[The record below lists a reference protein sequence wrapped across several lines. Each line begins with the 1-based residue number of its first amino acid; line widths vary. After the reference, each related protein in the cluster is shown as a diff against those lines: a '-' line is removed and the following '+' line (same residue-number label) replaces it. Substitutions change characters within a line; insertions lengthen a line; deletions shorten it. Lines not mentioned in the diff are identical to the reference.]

1 MLPPVSSETKHTN
14 YDMYRTLITTILALV
29 ALTANGQKTVIEG
42 TVLDAQDKK
51 VDAYVTVAPKGT
63 GNILGFADTDS
74 KGHYKLEF
82 TTQADSVTV
91 TASGLAIGNQVKIVA
106 NRSQR
111 VDFRV
116 KEKTVQLKEV
126 SVRAQKIR
134 QNGDTL
140 NYLVGAYQQQGDRV
154 IGDVLKRMPGIEVSQ
169 SGGIKFNG
177 KSISK
182 FYVEDMDLLQG
193 RYGLA
198 TNNINASDVATVQ
211 VLENHQPVKALQGKT
226 LTDDVAINLKL
237 KDSAK
242 GTVAVNTMLGGG
254 VQQAGGWH
262 IGSRPLTDGQTTI
275 GQNPLWTAEVVGM
288 YFAKHRQNMTLY
300 KGNNTGDDVSA
311 ELTQHYSGINSVGLY
326 PFCPTGTV
334 MPTGSGLPQKRTFD
348 NHSHIL
354 TMNHLE
360 KVFKDTEIGLNIAYH
375 NDRIRREGSSE
386 SDHFVSDDSRLL
398 TSETMTS
405 ETKVNN
411 LNIQGRYYWNA
422 PNGFLTDVVKFDTD
436 WNSDRVEGLL
446 SSERTGNMPV
456 NYGNERVRQHFDRPQ
471 LSVSNTFNTIR
482 NLGKHSF
489 NLHFSAG
496 YSQRPNTLTVGI
508 DSLLQGTQT
517 AYQQDVTS
525 RHIVG
530 DFHTNYDFRFGA
542 FTLNYGVV
550 AHASLHGIETDLD
563 GSTRATTRHVTT
575 FGTTPTNSC

>member
-1 MLPPVSSETKHTN
+1 MKKRQLIIIIL
-14 YDMYRTLITTILALV
+14 TLMALV
-29 ALTANGQKTVIEG
+29 AHAQKTVIEG
-42 TVLDAQDKK
+42 TVLDAQGKT
-51 VDAYVTVAPKGT
+51 VEAYVTVAPKGA
-63 GNILGFADTDS
+63 GNILGFADTDA

-91 TASGLAIGNQVKIVA
+91 TASGLAIGNQVKIVK
-106 NRSQR
+106 NQSQR
-111 VDFRV
+111 LNFRV
-116 KEKTVQLKEV
+116 KEQNVQLKEV
-126 SVRAQKIR
+126 TVRAQKIR

-154 IGDVLKRMPGIEVSQ
+154 IGDVLKRMPGIEVADN
-169 SGGIKFNG
+169 GGIKYNG
-177 KSISK
+177 KSIKK
-182 FYVEDMDLLQG
+182 FYVEEMDLLQG

-262 IGSRPLTDGQTTI
+262 IGSSWRGFEIPDSRDADFKSASTI

-311 ELTQHYSGINSVGLY
+311 ELTQHYSGINSVSLY

-334 MPTGSGLPQKRTFD
+334 MPSGSGLPQKRTFD

-360 KVFKDTEIGLNIAYH
+360 KIFKDTEVGLNIAYH

-422 PNGFLTDVVKFDTD
+422 PNGFLTDVVKF
-436 WNSDRVEGLL
+436 EL
-446 SSERTGNMPV
+446 E
-456 NYGNERVRQHFDRPQ
+456 
-471 LSVSNTFNTIR
+471 
-482 NLGKHSF
+482 
-489 NLHFSAG
+489 
-496 YSQRPNTLTVGI
+496 QRPRGGVAILG
-508 DSLLQGTQT
+508 
-517 AYQQDVTS
+517 AY
-525 RHIVG
+525 RK
-530 DFHTNYDFRFGA
+530 
-542 FTLNYGVV
+542 
-550 AHASLHGIETDLD
+550 HACQLWE
-563 GSTRATTRHVTT
+563 
-575 FGTTPTNSC
+575 

>member
-1 MLPPVSSETKHTN
+1 
-14 YDMYRTLITTILALV
+14 MYKRLITTILALA
-29 ALTANGQKTVIEG
+29 ALTAHAQKTVIEG
-42 TVLDAQDKK
+42 TVLDAQGKT
-51 VDAYVTVAPKGT
+51 VEAYVTVAPKGT

-91 TASGLAIGNQVKIVA
+91 TASGLAIGNHVKIVA

-211 VLENHQPVKALQGKT
+211 VLENHQPVKALQGRT

-262 IGSRPLTDGQTTI
+262 IGSSWRGFEIPDSRDADFKSASTI

-288 YFAKHRQNMTLY
+288 SFAKRRQNMTL
-300 KGNNTGDDVSA
+300 
-311 ELTQHYSGINSVGLY
+311 
-326 PFCPTGTV
+326 
-334 MPTGSGLPQKRTFD
+334 
-348 NHSHIL
+348 
-354 TMNHLE
+354 
-360 KVFKDTEIGLNIAYH
+360 
-375 NDRIRREGSSE
+375 
-386 SDHFVSDDSRLL
+386 
-398 TSETMTS
+398 
-405 ETKVNN
+405 
-411 LNIQGRYYWNA
+411 
-422 PNGFLTDVVKFDTD
+422 
-436 WNSDRVEGLL
+436 
-446 SSERTGNMPV
+446 
-456 NYGNERVRQHFDRPQ
+456 
-471 LSVSNTFNTIR
+471 
-482 NLGKHSF
+482 
-489 NLHFSAG
+489 
-496 YSQRPNTLTVGI
+496 
-508 DSLLQGTQT
+508 
-517 AYQQDVTS
+517 
-525 RHIVG
+525 
-530 DFHTNYDFRFGA
+530 
-542 FTLNYGVV
+542 
-550 AHASLHGIETDLD
+550 
-563 GSTRATTRHVTT
+563 
-575 FGTTPTNSC
+575 

>member
-1 MLPPVSSETKHTN
+1 MLPPVSSETKQTN

-42 TVLDAQDKK
+42 TVLDAQGKT
-51 VDAYVTVAPKGT
+51 VEAYVTVAPKGT

-116 KEKTVQLKEV
+116 REKTVQLKEV

-288 YFAKHRQNMTLY
+288 YFAKRRQNMTLY
-300 KGNNTGDDVSA
+300 KPK
-311 ELTQHYSGINSVGLY
+311 SV
-326 PFCPTGTV
+326 V
-334 MPTGSGLPQKRTFD
+334 
-348 NHSHIL
+348 
-354 TMNHLE
+354 
-360 KVFKDTEIGLNIAYH
+360 
-375 NDRIRREGSSE
+375 
-386 SDHFVSDDSRLL
+386 
-398 TSETMTS
+398 
-405 ETKVNN
+405 
-411 LNIQGRYYWNA
+411 
-422 PNGFLTDVVKFDTD
+422 
-436 WNSDRVEGLL
+436 
-446 SSERTGNMPV
+446 
-456 NYGNERVRQHFDRPQ
+456 
-471 LSVSNTFNTIR
+471 
-482 NLGKHSF
+482 
-489 NLHFSAG
+489 
-496 YSQRPNTLTVGI
+496 RPN
-508 DSLLQGTQT
+508 
-517 AYQQDVTS
+517 
-525 RHIVG
+525 
-530 DFHTNYDFRFGA
+530 
-542 FTLNYGVV
+542 
-550 AHASLHGIETDLD
+550 
-563 GSTRATTRHVTT
+563 
-575 FGTTPTNSC
+575 